1 MAFYTQPAAANY
13 NITPTHVQRQRG
25 YRICDQCGAAE
36 SPSVPKFR
44 LCSGCVRCHRSPIPS
59 FVPNVIRSPHLDGHS
74 VLCTCAL
81 TPNSVILL
89 TRAPQSPEC
98 QKMHWPSHKSI
109 CKHTASQLSGVHQ
122 AAMGYPDENLA
133 KCLRKFTSA
142 HTDLLGWA
150 GFQALQLK
158 RLPANVRQNALLI
171 ELSFHNNHA
180 ESHRRW
186 VTPNFLTAD
195 VPF

>member
-1 MAFYTQPAAANY
+1 MATQY
-13 NITPTHVQRQRG
+13 
-25 YRICDQCGAAE
+25 C
-36 SPSVPKFR
+36 
-44 LCSGCVRCHRSPIPS
+44 
-59 FVPNVIRSPHLDGHS
+59 
-74 VLCTCAL
+74 
-81 TPNSVILL
+81 
-89 TRAPQSPEC
+89 SPEC

-180 ESHRRW
+180 ESHRRFSVAGTHIVPRTYIRDPLVVGDIQRREERCRQNGGIGTLVIIIQCAGVSQVMPVEVDPPSKISW
-186 VTPNFLTAD
+186 DTREDWPSVLQHFVESGRTDFKPISTTPRGIYYG
-195 VPF
+195 